1 MLNAVGNCYF
11 ASFGNLNET
20 FCLGKILQYYIFLSI
35 YFILEDERKRIAAR
49 LLSDAYL

>member
-35 YFILEDERKRIAAR
+35 ILYGEMAEWSKAAV
-49 LLSDAYL
+49 Y